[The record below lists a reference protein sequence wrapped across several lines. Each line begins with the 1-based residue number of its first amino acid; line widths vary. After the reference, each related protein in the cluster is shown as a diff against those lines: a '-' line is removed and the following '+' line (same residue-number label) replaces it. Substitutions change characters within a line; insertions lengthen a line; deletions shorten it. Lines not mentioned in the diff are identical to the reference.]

1 MNSKVVSSV
10 FAVAALGIPLYDVCA
25 GERVAPWVYL
35 CVGLLVAAQLIN
47 VFGNKTHK
55 TSKTMSQVGI
65 IIGREFNERV
75 RKNPSSSPRC

>member
-10 FAVAALGIPLYDVCA
+10 FAVAALGILFYDVCA
-25 GERVAPWVYL
+25 ERVAPWVYL

-55 TSKTMSQVGI
+55 NK
-65 IIGREFNERV
+65 
-75 RKNPSSSPRC
+75 